1 MNELTGFIGIGVL
14 IIVQISYFAYAFGTL
29 NSKVRSIDKRLND
42 LSHRFDRVEDRVG
55 KLEGRK

>member
-14 IIVQISYFAYAFGTL
+14 IVIQISYFAYAFGTL

>member
-14 IIVQISYFAYAFGTL
+14 IIVQISYFAYAFGRL
-29 NSKVRSIDKRLND
+29 DSKVRSIDKRLND

>member
-1 MNELTGFIGIGVL
+1 MEVGFIGLGIMVV
-14 IIVQISYFAYAFGTL
+14 IQIALFAYGYGKL
-29 NSKVRSIDKRLND
+29 NDKVGNIDKRLND